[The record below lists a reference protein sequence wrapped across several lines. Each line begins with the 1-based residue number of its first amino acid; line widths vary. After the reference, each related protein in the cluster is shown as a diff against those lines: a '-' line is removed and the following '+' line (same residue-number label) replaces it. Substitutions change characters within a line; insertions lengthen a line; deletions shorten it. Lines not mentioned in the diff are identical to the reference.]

1 MANLMKM
8 MKLKAW
14 KVVISMSKYTTEVRY
29 ICESE
34 AGLKESVGADD
45 VDRVIEQARTKIF
58 SFDYPIF
65 DESYRAVLEKKI
77 LKHYYFREIGTETYG
92 LWKVFLNRK
101 LNEIM
106 PYYNQLYK
114 SELIEFN
121 PMYTT
126 DLTRKKDIKNEGTT
140 ETTETANGT
149 TTSTNTNTGGSTDTL
164 SNENVNRY
172 SDTPQGGLTD
182 LRQDRYMTNA
192 RIVNDS
198 GSATNAHNETNEGQ
212 GTSSSHGSSTGEAKN
227 TEDYLE
233 RVTGYEGKVSS
244 ELLLK
249 YRETFLNID
258 MMVIDELKELFMMI
272 W

>member
-1 MANLMKM
+1 MANLMTM
-8 MKLKAW
+8 IEPKAW
-14 KVVISMSKYTTEVRY
+14 KGVTSMSKYTTEVRF

-34 AGLKESVGADD
+34 AGLNESVGAND
-45 VDRVIEQARTKIF
+45 VDTVIEQARPKVFNF
-58 SFDYPIF
+58 SYPIF
-65 DESYRAVLEKKI
+65 DENYRAVLEKKI
-77 LKHYYFREIGTETYG
+77 LKHYYFREIGAETYG
-92 LWKVFLNRK
+92 AWKVFLNRK

-106 PYYNQLYK
+106 PYYNKLYE
-114 SELIEFN
+114 SELIDFN

-126 DLTRKKDIKNEGTT
+126 DLTRKKDVTNEGTS
-140 ETTETANGT
+140 ETTETASGT

-164 SNENVNRY
+164 SNENVNKY
-172 SDTPQGGLTD
+172 SDTPQGGLSG
-182 LRQDRYMTNA
+182 LRADRYLTNA

-198 GSATNAHNETNEGQ
+198 GSATNAHNETNNGQ

-233 RVTGYEGKVSS
+233 RVTGYEGNVSS

-258 MMVIDELKELFMMI
+258 VMVIDELKELFMMI